1 MTIVLIAII
10 FGALTALAFMTKRRF
25 GVLGLS
31 LAAGVVLS
39 QNATNYVSDFYAS
52 NTIPVEPLTYNSAAA
67 ITLIILPPLIL
78 MFGGP
83 KYSLRKT
90 AVFGAVGFGLLAT
103 FFLIGPL
110 TASLP
115 PAQSSVRD
123 ALLLVSDWENII
135 VIVAL
140 VLALLDTFLVHGISK
155 SHSKSSK
162 HKT

>member
-10 FGALTALAFMTKRRF
+10 FAALTGLAFVTKRRF

-39 QNATNYVSDFYAS
+39 QNATAYVSDFLAS
-52 NTIPVEPLTYNSAAA
+52 NTLPVEPLTYNSAAA
-67 ITLIILPPLIL
+67 ISLIILPPLVL

-83 KYSLRKT
+83 KYNSHKT
-90 AVFGAVGFGLLAT
+90 AIFGAIGFGLLAT

-110 TASLP
+110 TSSLP
-115 PAQSSVRD
+115 PAEPVVRD
-123 ALLLVSDWENII
+123 TMLLISDWENVI

-140 VLALLDTFLVHGISK
+140 LLALVDTFLVHGISK
-155 SHSKSSK
+155 PHNKSSK